1 MFDFNYLNIVEAY
14 KNIKSKVL
22 KTPLISND
30 FINNL
35 IGGKIYFKL
44 ENLQNTG
51 SFKLRGASNKISKL
65 TLENKANGLVA
76 YSSGNHAQAV
86 AFASLQENISA
97 KIIMPKN
104 APKIKIDNTQS
115 YGAEVILYDPKTEIR
130 EEIGQNIA
138 TTENRTLI
146 KPYDD
151 FDIIAGQGTAG
162 YEIAE
167 ELNHLS
173 ITPDIYLCCCGG
185 GGLIAGTTIY
195 LKYKFPKMVT
205 SGQK

>member
-35 IGGKIYFKL
+35 VGGKIYFKL

-104 APKIKIDNTQS
+104 AS
-115 YGAEVILYDPKTEIR
+115 
-130 EEIGQNIA
+130 
-138 TTENRTLI
+138 
-146 KPYDD
+146 
-151 FDIIAGQGTAG
+151 
-162 YEIAE
+162 
-167 ELNHLS
+167 
-173 ITPDIYLCCCGG
+173 
-185 GGLIAGTTIY
+185 
-195 LKYKFPKMVT
+195 
-205 SGQK
+205 